1 MPKPKSDTI
10 TLYRLKVSLD
20 FHRKVPM
27 NKLHRIIELSEN
39 ATFEDL
45 HNQIFEA
52 FERFD
57 PHMYRFY
64 LTRDKKVTGMR
75 ALYDCPDKDIVGMG
89 GEYDEKSY
97 QDATTYRLQDANLKE
112 KDLLYYWFDFGDDW
126 IHRIRVEKI
135 SSFPTCYIEDY
146 RAGEPVFGE
155 IQGIGEAPPQ
165 YDDEEESV
173 WQQVDENP
181 EAQIGILVMSL
192 ANPELQMLGE
202 KQMTYRDL
210 LDVDMLEPMLDNK
223 LIMPFADLDNAIQ
236 LTPLAIEKGKALFEM
251 MKNGEFI
258 NQ

>member
-64 LTRDKKVTGMR
+64 LTRNKKVTGMR

-135 SSFPTCYIEDY
+135 SSFPTRYIEDY
-146 RAGEPVFGE
+146 RAGEPVVGE
-155 IQGIGEAPPQ
+155 IRGIGEAPPQ

-210 LDVDMLEPMLDNK
+210 LDVDILEPMLDNK